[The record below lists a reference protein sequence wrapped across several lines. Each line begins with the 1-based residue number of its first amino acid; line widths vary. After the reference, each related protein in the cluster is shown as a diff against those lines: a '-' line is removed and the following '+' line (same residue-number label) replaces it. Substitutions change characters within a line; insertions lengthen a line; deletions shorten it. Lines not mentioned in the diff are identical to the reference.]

1 MRKVCWMIETSLR
14 DQLRRQIVAR
24 NAVDERE
31 TVSLARFL
39 AEFDQLDHPF
49 DEESNPTHV
58 TASAVVVGLRGVVLH
73 RHKRLGIWL
82 QPGGHIDSGELPADA
97 AVRETL
103 EETGLAVVHAAG
115 ESAVIHVDVHPGPR
129 GHTHLD
135 VRYLLVAGDEDPC
148 PPAGE
153 SPDVRWFSW
162 TEAIAMSDGGLSGIL
177 RSLHP
182 ADVDVEIRPAAATDA
197 RHLAEIFCRSR
208 QLVMPPFVWPHDD
221 DEVRAWIA
229 DVVVPRGA
237 TWVATISGFP
247 VGMVVAGDGWVEHLY
262 VDPPWIGHGVGAQ
275 LLQHAC
281 RLLPDG
287 AQLWVFQANA
297 RAREFYEHHGF
308 VATEFTDGAGNEE
321 RQPDVRYEWQPL
333 GRVAF
338 TPA

>member
-1 MRKVCWMIETSLR
+1 MVETRPR
-14 DQLRRQIVAR
+14 DQLRRQIAARTGVDQREVA
-24 NAVDERE
+24 
-31 TVSLARFL
+31 SLTRFL

-49 DEESNPTHV
+49 DEESDATHV

-103 EETGLAVVHAAG
+103 EETGLTVVHAGA
-115 ESAVIHVDVHPGPR
+115 EPAIIHVDVHPGPR

-135 VRYLLVAGDEDPC
+135 VRYLLVADDEDPR

-162 TEAIAMSDGGLSGIL
+162 AEAIAMSDGGLSGIL

-182 ADVDVEIRPAAATDA
+182 ADVDVEIRPATSRDA

-221 DEVRAWIA
+221 DEVRAWIP
-229 DVVVPRGA
+229 DVVVPRGS
-237 TWVATISGFP
+237 TWVATISGLP
-247 VGMVVAGDGWVEHLY
+247 IAMMVAGDGWIEHLY
-262 VDPPWIGHGVGAQ
+262 VDPPWTGHGVGSR
-275 LLQHAC
+275 LLRHAC
-281 RLLPDG
+281 GLLPGG
-287 AQLWVFQANA
+287 AQLWTFQANA
-297 RAREFYEHHGF
+297 RARGFYERHGF
-308 VATEFTDGAGNEE
+308 VAVEFTDGAGNEE
-321 RQPDVRYEWQPL
+321 RRPDVRYEWRPL
-333 GRVAF
+333 GGVASV
-338 TPA
+338 PA